1 MFVSFLEKKP
11 CPILRPS
18 HDKRLPSPL
27 SVFIVYDSCQYFTLD
42 AKPEITFTKHLYL
55 TLYTIIN
62 NKDLYSA
69 YSRDKNETGT
79 TLERWK
85 DKQEYL

>member
-1 MFVSFLEKKP
+1 M
-11 CPILRPS
+11 ILVNIL
-18 HDKRLPSPL
+18 H
-27 SVFIVYDSCQYFTLD
+27 YFTLD
-42 AKPEITFTKHLYL
+42 AKPEIIFTKHLYL

-79 TLERWK
+79 TLERRQ